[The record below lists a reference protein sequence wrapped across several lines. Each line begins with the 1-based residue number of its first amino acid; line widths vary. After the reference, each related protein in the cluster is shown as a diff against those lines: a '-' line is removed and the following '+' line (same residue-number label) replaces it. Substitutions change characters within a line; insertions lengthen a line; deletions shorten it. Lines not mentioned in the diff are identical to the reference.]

1 MIGRQM
7 AVDRQWQNEKIN
19 LFFLL
24 YATALYIWWKRDL
37 SWEADV
43 ACNFGAAIYKC
54 HISKLDWH
62 AYFTPVEISLHI
74 YISQTSALIAEI
86 SLLPIADLNAS
97 LLLRHFPKIMQ
108 NMKLKKFLKS
118 LKF

>member
-1 MIGRQM
+1 MIGQQM
-7 AVDRQWQNEKIN
+7 AVDRQWKNEKIN
-19 LFFLL
+19 LFFFTLCHCL
-24 YATALYIWWKRDL
+24 VYLVEKGFN
-37 SWEADV
+37 WEADV

-86 SLLPIADLNAS
+86 SLLSIADLNAS